1 MMSGTLHSTD
11 ASISPHQPAVIV
23 TDSEH
28 LNATRRFEPWELAFS
43 NGGAIMD
50 EIPMPNRDIHEQL
63 AFRNNDSQPKNE
75 DNESHIDVSFYFLA
89 VPTNLCQDSHWSQKP
104 TFYP

>member
-75 DNESHIDVSFYFLA
+75 DNASNIDVSFYLQSD
-89 VPTNLCQDSHWSQKP
+89 PTSSSHDSKLS
-104 TFYP
+104 